1 MGKSK
6 DKKVEI
12 REVVYSQ
19 DDEKSFGDIFVYE
32 PENVEE
38 RNLGSLFIIGELKD
52 LPRNSSYV
60 VNLLAS
66 KIKKEFYSSTK
77 RSAEDGLEEALS
89 IANQTISEIAEQGN
103 GEYVS
108 KLSMIC
114 GTCKGNKFF
123 LSQVGKVKSLLVRNG
138 QIIEIIKEDDNK
150 PASPKRAFN
159 NIASGELADGDLIIF
174 STTGLFNVF
183 SFEKLRQL
191 ATSMELDEFAAAL
204 QEEVEEEDNE
214 IVSALIMEINGDKK
228 EQPMER
234 IAANLESKPE
244 EEAEEEYPLDKVMEN
259 AAIAETEEDHAE
271 DIEKIEE
278 TEEEKEADKEPGS
291 KKQDD
296 RKPEPDVVQEEQ
308 ETKAP
313 AGEENAGADKQE
325 EPAETEEKVIPKA
338 KVVEA
343 ENINDRTVEI
353 SEKDADKISLSDII
367 SEYEKME
374 SKPREEKSAEK
385 DRRLENIVS
394 KKESADFQDLDDQ
407 PGEGFTQ
414 EIGKK
419 LKGSISK
426 ANLGRV
432 KSSLSGKFSKL
443 SSNEKKEYRIKS
455 AGSSRKLLAGKKGII
470 AIVIVLA
477 FVAAIYPK
485 LSRNNNVQEDRSA
498 SYQALLSESQN
509 KLAEAEN
516 KASSGSSEQD
526 AGKLFFDAK
535 ALALRVRD
543 EYDGLDSEA
552 NTIISKAQE
561 ELDKIDKVA
570 KVENMQTVA
579 SFDNDSISNFVEIAG
594 TVYVIDGKENIVY
607 KVDTAKSQ
615 LTQIAKTSSKIGEI
629 KYAQNFQNQEI
640 LLSDGSAVSSFG
652 LKSGA
657 IQKLDAALDPVAK
670 DMAVYGKNIY
680 FLSPSASQIYKYQ
693 KTAQGLTG
701 KTDWLK
707 SGDVKDAVSIAI
719 DQNIFVLYSDGQV
732 KKFFTGQE
740 VSENG
745 ITFSI
750 KQPVDTI
757 TSATKIFTQ
766 NGQKNLYILEPSK
779 GRILIFDKTTGEL
792 VKQLTGEGFSDIK
805 DISVDAKETA
815 LTVLMKGKIVKINL

>member
-66 KIKKEFYSSTK
+66 KIKKEFYSNTK
-77 RSAEDGLEEALS
+77 RSAEDSLEEALS
-89 IANQTISEIAEQGN
+89 VANQTISEIAEQGN

-138 QIIEIIKEDDNK
+138 QIIEVIKEDDNK
-150 PASPKRAFN
+150 PASPKRAFT
-159 NIASGELADGDLIIF
+159 NIASGELADGDLIILA
-174 STTGLFNVF
+174 TTGLFNVF

-214 IVSALIMEINGDKK
+214 IVSALIMEINGGKK
-228 EQPMER
+228 EQPMEH

-244 EEAEEEYPLDKVMEN
+244 EETGEEYPLDKVMEN
-259 AAIAETEEDHAE
+259 AAIAKTEEDRAE
-271 DIEKIEE
+271 DIKEIE
-278 TEEEKEADKEPGS
+278 EADKEPASG
-291 KKQDD
+291 KQGDK
-296 RKPEPDVVQEEQ
+296 KPEPDIVQEEQ
-308 ETKAP
+308 EIKAP
-313 AGEENAGADKQE
+313 AEEENTGTDRQE
-325 EPAETEEKVIPKA
+325 EPAESEEKKIPKA

-343 ENINDRTVEI
+343 ENVNDRTVEI

-374 SKPREEKSAEK
+374 SKPKEEKSAEK
-385 DRRLENIVS
+385 DKRLENIVG

-407 PGEGFTQ
+407 PGKGFAQ
-414 EIGKK
+414 KIGKK
-419 LKGSISK
+419 LKGSISR
-426 ANLGRV
+426 ASLGGV
-432 KSSLSGKFSKL
+432 KSSLSEKLGKL
-443 SSNEKKEYRIKS
+443 SPNEKKEYRIKS
-455 AGSSRKLLAGKKGII
+455 ASSSRKLLAGKKSII

-485 LSRNNNVQEDRSA
+485 LSKNNNVQEDRSA

-509 KLAEAEN
+509 KLTEAEN
-516 KASSGSSEQD
+516 RASSGSNEQD
-526 AGKLFFDAK
+526 TGKLFFDAK

-561 ELDKIDKVA
+561 ELDKIDKVV
-570 KVENMQTVA
+570 KIENMQTIA

-594 TVYVIDGKENIVY
+594 AMYAIDGKENTVY

-615 LTQIAKTSSKIGEI
+615 IAQIAKANSKIGEI

-640 LLSDGSAVSSFG
+640 LFSDGSAVSSFG
-652 LKSGA
+652 LKSDT

-701 KTDWLK
+701 KSDWLK
-707 SGDVKDAVSIAI
+707 SGDVKDAVSMAV

-740 VSENG
+740 ASDNG
-745 ITFSI
+745 STFSI
-750 KQPVDTI
+750 KQPVDAI

-766 NGQKNLYILEPSK
+766 NGQKNLYILEPGK
-779 GRILIFDKTTGEL
+779 GRILIYDKTTGEL
-792 VKQLTGEGFSDIK
+792 VKQLAGEGLSDLK

-815 LTVLMKGKIVKINL
+815 LTALMKGKIVKINL